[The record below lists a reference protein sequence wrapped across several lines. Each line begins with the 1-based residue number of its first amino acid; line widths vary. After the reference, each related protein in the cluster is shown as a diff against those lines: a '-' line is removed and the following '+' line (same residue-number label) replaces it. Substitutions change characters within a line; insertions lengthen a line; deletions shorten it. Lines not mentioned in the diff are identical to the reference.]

1 MTENLNRIP
10 VEDFIFEVPAW
21 RDKFVENNR
30 CVFKVEAFVQREW
43 TSPYLNQPLC
53 KENHSRVEELIE
65 ELKGKLDYEI
75 GLERDMEIVYRWGGG
90 LGPRLFSQIMNSEKN
105 SPTPTKIQQQMKA
118 AFDALGEGRP
128 TEALEELKRLKYC
141 SDAFGTKVLAMRSPW
156 KSPIWDN
163 VAQHCLRELTIGG
176 KRVGSYE
183 QFIRFCEHIADEL
196 SRLGQ
201 PAPRGGGRWYLR
213 DIEMAVFQFGW
224 DHGKFNG
231 RITGEL
237 P

>member
-1 MTENLNRIP
+1 MTDDLKRTR
-10 VEDFIFEVPAW
+10 VEDFILEVPAW
-21 RDKFVENNR
+21 CGKYLENNR

-53 KENHSRVEELIE
+53 KENHSRVEGLIE
-65 ELKGKLDYEI
+65 ELKGKLDHEI

-105 SPTPTKIQQQMKA
+105 SPTPTKIQEQMKA
-118 AFDALGEGRP
+118 AFSALVDGEPVR
-128 TEALEELKRLKYC
+128 ALEQLKCLNYC
-141 SDAFGTKVLAMRSPW
+141 SDAFGTKILAMRSPRNA
-156 KSPIWDN
+156 PIWDN
-163 VAQHCLRELTIGG
+163 IAQHCLREFTIGG
-176 KRVGSYE
+176 KWVGSYE
-183 QFIRFCEHIADEL
+183 QFIAFCEHIADEL
-196 SRLGQ
+196 EQKGKE
-201 PAPRGGGRWYLR
+201 PPRGERWYLR

-224 DHGKFNG
+224 DHDKFNG